1 MCQQKTKGRLEEWM
15 HKIDKTVCSLMK
27 NLDLMTNPRHSMLVI
42 IFDLSHTFNALR
54 MAMLVVK
61 VWFGAKK
68 HKK

>member
-1 MCQQKTKGRLEEWM
+1 M

-61 VWFGAKK
+61 VWFGAK
-68 HKK
+68 